1 MNDQTADPTTGA
13 DKDFLEMAV
22 KAIVENPDDV
32 IAERSVDD
40 LGVLLKLRVNEADM
54 SKIVGKEGR
63 TAKAL
68 RTLLR
73 LVGSKFDQRV
83 NLKILEPDGSER
95 RVEKAEKPPRPA
107 AEKPAEPKAETTEV
121 KNEAKD
127 AEKKEAPKEGEDAA
141 GAFENV
147 I

>member
-1 MNDQTADPTTGA
+1 MSDQTADPTTGA
-13 DKDFLEMAV
+13 DKDFLETAV
-22 KAIVENPDDV
+22 KAIVDNPDDV
-32 IAERSVDD
+32 IVERSVDD

-73 LVGSKFDQRV
+73 LVGSKFDERV

-95 RVEKAEKPPRPA
+95 RVEKTETPRTAVAPNKEEKKAAAPA
-107 AEKPAEPKAETTEV
+107 KTEDKAETP
-121 KNEAKD
+121 
-127 AEKKEAPKEGEDAA
+127 EAPKEGEDAA

>member
-1 MNDQTADPTTGA
+1 MSDQNMDPTTGA
-13 DKDFLEMAV
+13 DKDFLETMV
-22 KAIVENPDDV
+22 RAIVAFPDDV

-73 LVGSKFDQRV
+73 LVGSKFDERV

-95 RVEKAEKPPRPA
+95 RTEYTERPPRAERPQSVKPAAAPAAAKVETVEEKA
-107 AEKPAEPKAETTEV
+107 
-121 KNEAKD
+121 N
-127 AEKKEAPKEGEDAA
+127 APKEGDDAA
-141 GAFENV
+141 NAFEN
-147 I
+147 II

>member
-1 MNDQTADPTTGA
+1 MSDQKLDPTMGA
-13 DKDFLEMAV
+13 DKDFLEMMV
-22 KAIVENPDDV
+22 RAIVAFPDDV

-73 LVGSKFDQRV
+73 LVGSKFDERV
-83 NLKILEPDGSER
+83 NLKILEPDGTER
-95 RVEKAEKPPRPA
+95 RTEYTERPRTERPQTVRRPVARPKIEAVEPEKDNSA
-107 AEKPAEPKAETTEV
+107 Q
-121 KNEAKD
+121 
-127 AEKKEAPKEGEDAA
+127 EGHDAA
-141 GAFENV
+141 GAFED
-147 I
+147 II

>member
-1 MNDQTADPTTGA
+1 MNDQNDPTTGA
-13 DKDFLEMAV
+13 DKNFLEMAV
-22 KAIVENPDDV
+22 RAIVDNPDDV
-32 IAERSVDD
+32 LVERSVDD

-73 LVGSKFDQRV
+73 LVGSKFDERV

-95 RVEKAEKPPRPA
+95 RIERPERAEKPAAPA
-107 AEKPAEPKAETTEV
+107 TEKPAEPTPAGP
-121 KNEAKD
+121 
-127 AEKKEAPKEGEDAA
+127 KKENSPKEGADAA
-141 GAFENV
+141 GAFEDV